1 MKLVFFTVNNYR
13 SITSANKI
21 PISDITILVGK
32 NNEGKSNL
40 LRAINLSMMSLRY
53 YQDPIGFHRTRSLFD
68 WSIDYPVSLQK
79 SKREKKESE
88 FTLEFELTPDEVQD
102 FKERY
107 KHSLNGYL
115 PIRISF
121 NHNNIPTLKVVKNGK
136 GSKELNAKSRYICRY
151 IAQHIEFNYIP
162 AVRTKDDALR
172 EIRRQVMR
180 ELSVLEM
187 DKGYKEAI
195 QKINSIQEP
204 IMRNLENAVKTTLS
218 DFLPNVSGVSI
229 SLENRI
235 TIDRYR
241 DVSISINDGQ
251 NTDIENKGDGV
262 KSLVTLALLKN
273 VHVNETG
280 MSIVAIEEPEAHLH
294 PEAISRLRET
304 IYSLSNNSQVII
316 STHNPLFVNRDS
328 INKNIIVESGV
339 VKQASNIREI
349 RNVLGI
355 KMSDNLYDAEVMLLV
370 EGETDEISLTAI
382 LSSKSN
388 KIKTALAQNRLAIM
402 PMGGTGG
409 LSYLLNM
416 ANQLIGQAVVFLD
429 SDEAAKSAM
438 EKALKQNLICNNDY
452 LLCSCSG
459 MKNAEFEDAICKNL
473 YRQAIF
479 DKYGVDLDAG
489 KMKNAAKV
497 WSDKVG
503 EVFSDGGKVWN
514 KDVENDV
521 KYIVASCVKAS
532 PSNAIDETKCMVI
545 NRLITMIEAKL

>member
-1 MKLVFFTVNNYR
+1 MKLVYFTVNNYR

-53 YQDPIGFHRTRSLFD
+53 YQDTIGLHRIRSLFD

-121 NHNNIPTLKVVKNGK
+121 NQNNIPTLKVVKNGK
-136 GSKELNAKSRYICRY
+136 GSKELNAKSRYICKY

-162 AVRTKDDALR
+162 AIRTKNDALR

-180 ELSVLEM
+180 ELSVLET

-195 QKINSIQEP
+195 QKLNSIQEP
-204 IMRNLENAVKTTLS
+204 IMKNLENAVKTTLS

-229 SLENRI
+229 SLENSI

-294 PEAISRLRET
+294 PEAINRLRDT
-304 IYSLSNNSQVII
+304 IYSLSSNSQVII
-316 STHNPLFVNRDS
+316 STHNPLFVNRES
-328 INKNIIVESGV
+328 IYKNIIVESGV

-355 KMSDNLYDAEVMLLV
+355 KISDNLYDAEVMLFV

-382 LSSKSN
+382 LSAKSY

-416 ANQLIGQAVVFLD
+416 ANQLIGQSVVFLD
-429 SDEAAKSAM
+429 SDEAAKSAI

-459 MKNAEFEDAICKNL
+459 MRNAEFEDAICKDL
-473 YRQAIF
+473 YKQAIF
-479 DKYGVDLDAG
+479 DEYGVDLDDG
-489 KMKNAAKV
+489 KMRNAAKV
-497 WSDKVG
+497 WSDKIG
-503 EVFSDGGKVWN
+503 DVFSDGGKVWN
-514 KDVENDV
+514 KDVENNV

-532 PSNAIDETKCMVI
+532 PSNAIDETKCTAI
-545 NRLITMIEAKL
+545 NKLVSIIEAKL